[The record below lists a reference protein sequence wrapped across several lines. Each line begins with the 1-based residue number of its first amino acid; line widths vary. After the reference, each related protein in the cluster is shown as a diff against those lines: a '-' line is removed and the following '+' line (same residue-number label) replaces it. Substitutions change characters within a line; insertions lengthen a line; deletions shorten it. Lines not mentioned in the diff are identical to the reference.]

1 MYIIKIMT
9 DFFHDGVVW
18 YCDEDGIVFMN
29 KKDIF
34 KDFYE
39 DKDLNEASIKLGD
52 LIDSFC
58 YFDTNDQ
65 GCYYDKEAE
74 KANKELIL
82 QLLSTIKRRINVLN
96 KGRFIIEDYCT
107 EYYENL

>member
-9 DFFHDGVVW
+9 EIWHSPVW
-18 YCDEDGIVFMN
+18 YCDEDGAEF
-29 KKDIF
+29 DEELEIF
-34 KDFYE
+34 KEFYK
-39 DKDLNEASIKLGD
+39 DKELNEAAEKFGYLND
-52 LIDSFC
+52 TFYLFE
-58 YFDTNDQ
+58 TNDQ
-65 GCYYDKEAE
+65 PCFFDKEAE

-82 QLLSTIKRRINVLN
+82 QLLSTIKSRINALN

>member
-9 DFFHDGVVW
+9 DFLHSPIW
-18 YCDEDGIVFMN
+18 YCSERSVEFFN
-29 KKDIF
+29 KKDDF
-34 KDFYE
+34 SDFYK
-39 DKDLNEASIKLGD
+39 DKELNEAAEKLGD
-52 LIDSFC
+52 LNDSF
-58 YFDTNDQ
+58 YHFDTNDQ
-65 GCYYDKEAE
+65 ACFFDKEAE

-82 QLLSTIKRRINVLN
+82 QLLSTIKSRINALN

>member
-18 YCDEDGIVFMN
+18 YCDEDGIEFMN
-29 KKDIF
+29 KKDVF

-39 DKDLNEASIKLGD
+39 DKELNEASIKIAD
-52 LIDSFC
+52 LNDSFY

-65 GCYYDKEAE
+65 PCFFDKEDE
-74 KANKELIL
+74 KAHKELIL
-82 QLLSTIKRRINVLN
+82 QLLSIVKNRINILN
-96 KGRFIIEDYCT
+96 KGRFIIKDYCT

>member
-9 DFFHDGVVW
+9 DFLHSPIW
-18 YCDEDGIVFMN
+18 YCDRRGFEFAEEIEEFN
-29 KKDIF
+29 
-34 KDFYE
+34 DFYK
-39 DKDLNEASIKLGD
+39 DKELNKAAEKLGD
-52 LIDSFC
+52 LNDSF
-58 YFDTNDQ
+58 YHFNTNNQ

-82 QLLSTIKRRINVLN
+82 QLLSTIKSRINVLN